1 MICSLTPLGDLC
13 LDENKLMKWF
23 RNIYLIL
30 LLTGAAVAHAYAH
43 AFVDHAEPAVG
54 SKVKQIPN
62 EVRVWF
68 TEPIEPAS
76 SSIKVFDATGKQIDK
91 KDVHAD
97 TKNKAVLQVS
107 LPSLTPGTYK
117 VIWRVVSVDSH
128 VTNGDFTFQFV
139 H

>member
-1 MICSLTPLGDLC
+1 MICSLTPSGDLY

-43 AFVDHAEPAVG
+43 AFVDHTEPTVG
-54 SKVKQIPN
+54 SKVKQMPSK
-62 EVRVWF
+62 VRVWF

-128 VTNGDFTFQFV
+128 ATNGDFTFQFV

>member
-1 MICSLTPLGDLC
+1 M
-13 LDENKLMKWF
+13 
-23 RNIYLIL
+23 L
-30 LLTGAAVAHAYAH
+30 LLTGAAVAHTYAH
-43 AFVDHAEPAVG
+43 AFVDRTEPAVG
-54 SKVKQIPN
+54 SKVKQMPSK
-62 EVRVWF
+62 VRVWF

-107 LPSLTPGTYK
+107 LLSLTPGTYK

>member
-1 MICSLTPLGDLC
+1 M
-13 LDENKLMKWF
+13 
-23 RNIYLIL
+23 L

-43 AFVDHAEPAVG
+43 AFVDRTEPAVG
-54 SKVKQIPN
+54 SKVKQMPN
-62 EVRVWF
+62 EVRIWF
-68 TEPIEPAS
+68 TEPIELAS

-117 VIWRVVSVDSH
+117 VIWRAA
-128 VTNGDFTFQFV
+128 TQLRPGD
-139 H
+139 